1 MEKPVVATNVGGN
14 PEMMVDKKTGFL
26 VDEGNSEQLI
36 DKFSLL
42 LEDEKL
48 AKKMGINGRKFVED
62 TFNWELIT
70 KKFIKIVESYLK

>member
-1 MEKPVVATNVGGN
+1 
-14 PEMMVDKKTGFL
+14 MMVDGKTGFL
-26 VDEGNSEQLI
+26 VEKGNPEQLI

-48 AKKMGINGRKFVED
+48 AKKMGEDGRKFIEE

-70 KKFIKIVESYLK
+70 KNFIKIIKSYLK